1 MHELKWTQAEKK
13 AARSLFDVA
22 LEREMTDYIARFKA
36 SAATIETPDA
46 LWALLREAEQKRRE
60 LDERYDFRYSV
71 LVFVFAGLLRR
82 GLIDE
87 AELAALGEGKAHLI
101 AELAKV

>member
-13 AARSLFDVA
+13 AARGLFDVA

-36 SAATIETPDA
+36 SAAAIETPDA
-46 LWALLREAEQKRRE
+46 LWSLLREAEQKRRE

-82 GLIDE
+82 GLIGE
-87 AELAALGEGKAHLI
+87 AELASLGERKARVI
-101 AELAKV
+101 AELATM

>member
-13 AARSLFDVA
+13 AARGLFDVA
-22 LEREMTDYIARFKA
+22 LGREMTDYIARFKA
-36 SAATIETPDA
+36 SAAAIETPDA

-71 LVFVFAGLLRR
+71 LVFVLAGLLRR

-101 AELAKV
+101 AELAKM

>member
-1 MHELKWTQAEKK
+1 MNPHTPSQG
-13 AARSLFDVA
+13 RA
-22 LEREMTDYIARFKA
+22 LVTER
-36 SAATIETPDA
+36 
-46 LWALLREAEQKRRE
+46 QRRE

-101 AELAKV
+101 AELAKM